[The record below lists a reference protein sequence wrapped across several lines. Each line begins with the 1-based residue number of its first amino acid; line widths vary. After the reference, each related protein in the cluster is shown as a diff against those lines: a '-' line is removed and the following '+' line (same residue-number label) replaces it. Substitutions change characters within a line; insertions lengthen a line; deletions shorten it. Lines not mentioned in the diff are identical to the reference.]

1 MTIILGPL
9 RPLILSTNR
18 PAARFY
24 AGGAQIDAFRS
35 LPAGD
40 DHTPE
45 DWVASTTPVRGQA
58 PAGLSILPDG
68 TLLLDA
74 VIQDPEGWLGADHV
88 ARWGPDAMILVKL
101 LDAGQ
106 RLPVHAHP
114 DDAFAAAELT
124 EAHGKAEAWFIL
136 EPGVVYLGLRE
147 DIDRAELAR
156 LVREQDT
163 TALLGLL
170 NEVTVAT
177 NDAVVVPP
185 GTLHAIGR
193 SVLLAEVQQ
202 PSDLSILLEW
212 DGFAIDGEA
221 EGHLGLGFERALEA
235 VDVRGMSAA
244 EVERLVRRSVVEG
257 PVFPPLA
264 AGWFRLDRVTSSAD
278 FDAGFAVVIAVEGRT
293 RLITAAGMVELAK
306 GETAVVPAAAGPVTV
321 ETDRATLVARPP
333 AAVREN

>member
-1 MTIILGPL
+1 MTRIPGPL

-124 EAHGKAEAWFIL
+124 
-136 EPGVVYLGLRE
+136 
-147 DIDRAELAR
+147 
-156 LVREQDT
+156 
-163 TALLGLL
+163 
-170 NEVTVAT
+170 
-177 NDAVVVPP
+177 
-185 GTLHAIGR
+185 
-193 SVLLAEVQQ
+193 
-202 PSDLSILLEW
+202 
-212 DGFAIDGEA
+212 
-221 EGHLGLGFERALEA
+221 
-235 VDVRGMSAA
+235 
-244 EVERLVRRSVVEG
+244 
-257 PVFPPLA
+257 
-264 AGWFRLDRVTSSAD
+264 
-278 FDAGFAVVIAVEGRT
+278 
-293 RLITAAGMVELAK
+293 
-306 GETAVVPAAAGPVTV
+306 
-321 ETDRATLVARPP
+321 
-333 AAVREN
+333 

>member
-1 MTIILGPL
+1 MTPRRGPL
-9 RPLILSTNR
+9 VVGTNR

-24 AGGAQIDAFRS
+24 AGGAKIDAFRS
-35 LPAGD
+35 LPAGEE
-40 DHTPE
+40 HTPE

-58 PAGLSILPDG
+58 PAGLTTLPDG
-68 TLLLDA
+68 TLLLEA
-74 VIQDPEGWLGADHV
+74 IRNNPVEWLGAEHV
-88 ARWGPDAMILVKL
+88 ARWGADSMILVKL

-114 DDAFAAAELT
+114 DDAFAERELAS
-124 EAHGKAEAWFIL
+124 AHGKAEAWFIL

-147 DIDRAELAR
+147 DSDRAELGR
-156 LVREQDT
+156 LVRHQNT
-163 TALLGLL
+163 SKLLGLL
-170 NEVTVAT
+170 NEVTVAK

-235 VDVRGMSAA
+235 VNIRATGPMQIND
-244 EVERLVRRSVVEG
+244 LVRRSALEG
-257 PVFPPLA
+257 PVFPA
-264 AGWFRLDRVTSSAD
+264 FAEAWFRLDRVTSSAD
-278 FDAGFAVVIAVEGRT
+278 YSAGFAVIIATDGSS
-293 RLITAAGMVELAK
+293 RLITAAGTLNLAK
-306 GETAVVPAAAGPVTV
+306 GETAVVPAASGPVAV
-321 ETDRATLVARPP
+321 KTDGAVLVARPP
-333 AAVREN
+333 AA